1 MEHSQVFPHYM
12 THPKLRLESSAQNI
26 LGTIKCRRILIFIF
40 SLTHV
45 STGDCYRFRAVD
57 SESAVRWREA
67 VREAMRPK
75 SKDLM
80 KFE

>member
-1 MEHSQVFPHYM
+1 MIGIIYPIDLKDVGRFLVAFKR
-12 THPKLRLESSAQNI
+12 TK
-26 LGTIKCRRILIFIF
+26 ILIFHF

>member
-12 THPKLRLESSAQNI
+12 THPELRLESSAQNI
-26 LGTIKCRRILIFIF
+26 LGTIKCLRILICVF